1 MTTDTHAAEDVAVL
15 RAVLRGIIDASDLSD
30 REWARLVSGRDPRTI
45 QRWLAGEVIPHDATE
60 WLARIVRVTAS
71 ARTVTVVVRR

>member
-1 MTTDTHAAEDVAVL
+1 MTPDAL
-15 RAVLRGIIDASDLSD
+15 RALIDASDLSD